1 MKIYTRV
8 VMSLFDGKI
17 LEADAIEYS
26 GPVAECKGGSTSTTS
41 VDEVYNARMATIAE
55 SQQSM
60 AEEYYQYY
68 QDVYQ
73 PYETEQIAANRALLP
88 YQVDAQKTAYGAL
101 GESLDGGKMA
111 DTAQGDMVQQ
121 FAGAQD
127 ATNRSLAKRGVRM
140 DSGQAMQMQKQT
152 ALDRARAVGGAR
164 TGARQQAAQNAM
176 QVIGG
181 AQ

>member
-1 MKIYTRV
+1 M
-8 VMSLFDGKI
+8 G
-17 LEADAIEYS
+17 S
-26 GPVAECKGGSTSTTS
+26 GGGSTTINSE
-41 VDEVYNARMATIAE
+41 DKEYNARMATIAE
-55 SQQSM
+55 AQQGM

-68 QDVYQ
+68 QDVYR
-73 PYETEQIAANRALLP
+73 PYETEQVSANRELLP
-88 YQVDAQKTAYGAL
+88 YQVDAQKQAYGSL
-101 GESLDGGKMA
+101 GESLDSGKMA
-111 DTAQGDMVQQ
+111 DTAQADMVQQ
-121 FAGAQD
+121 FSGAQD
-127 ATNRSLAKRGVRM
+127 AMNRTLNKRGVRM